1 MMSNNTSSYMSGRMS
16 SRGGRGRG
24 GSFGTRDR
32 FNERTNHT
40 FSKKTEERELCS
52 LQVKNKLYW
61 FLDL

>member
-24 GSFGTRDR
+24 GTFGTRDR

-40 FSKKTEERELCS
+40 FSKKTEERE
-52 LQVKNKLYW
+52 QVLSKSRTNYTGS
-61 FLDL
+61 